1 VQHNRA
7 KAELK
12 ETQARQ
18 SQELTLS
25 ANVPHTSTARTA
37 HARPHMPTARTAHA
51 RVLTLCL
58 GLGFGAQSKP
68 VTPKRILVAE
78 DNSINKRV
86 ILRFLER
93 RGHYCEAADNGEEA
107 LSIYLDAVAKGRRFD
122 LIFMDIE
129 MVRVVSCCV
138 LRACR
143 AVCRVAL

>member
-1 VQHNRA
+1 
-7 KAELK
+7 
-12 ETQARQ
+12 
-18 SQELTLS
+18 
-25 ANVPHTSTARTA
+25 
-37 HARPHMPTARTAHA
+37 
-51 RVLTLCL
+51 
-58 GLGFGAQSKP
+58 

-129 MVRVVSCCV
+129 MVRVVSCRVVSCCAV
-138 LRACR
+138 PCRVVSCR
-143 AVCRVAL
+143 AVHVVSCRAVLMGGELGGGGSL